1 MQPQST
7 ADIGTPLAPLPPFT
21 IVRKGVSPKKFR
33 YARKMRENPTPAE
46 ANLWRAIHL
55 GCAGYKFRR
64 QAVIRGWIPDFY
76 CPAAGLIVEVDGGV
90 HKAREKRDAFRTAT
104 LRKLGLHVIRFT
116 NEEVLEDVEAVC
128 QRISDILG
136 AGGLKAPTYRAKPG
150 GRLEREREGMRLL
163 EQAEEERWPD
173 DSPFGR
179 PDW

>member
-21 IVRKGVSPKKFR
+21 IVRKGTHPKKLLF
-33 YARKMRENPTPAE
+33 AQKMRKRPTPAE
-46 ANLWRAIHL
+46 ACLWDAIHL

-64 QAVIRGWIPDFY
+64 QAIIRGWIPDFY

-90 HKAREKRDAFRTAT
+90 HKTREKRDAFRTAT

-128 QRISDILG
+128 QRIGNILR
-136 AGGLKAPTYRAKPG
+136 AGGLKPPTYTPKPG
-150 GRLEREREGMRLL
+150 GHVERKREWARLVK
-163 EQAEEERWPD
+163 QAEEERWPD